1 VPPPMRRSVKKKVF
15 LPFLSPLFG
24 EKKQGYP
31 YTGLA
36 ERKRAFN
43 LYMDVSSIIY
53 RHFGGRGLKIV
64 FVSLSWVFKSKFR

>member
-1 VPPPMRRSVKKKVF
+1 MRRSVKKKVF

-36 ERKRAFN
+36 ERKRAFI
-43 LYMDVSSIIY
+43 LYDIKLGLEY
-53 RHFGGRGLKIV
+53 R
-64 FVSLSWVFKSKFR
+64 

>member
-1 VPPPMRRSVKKKVF
+1 MRRSVKKKIF

-43 LYMDVSSIIY
+43 IDKE
-53 RHFGGRGLKIV
+53 G
-64 FVSLSWVFKSKFR
+64 

>member
-1 VPPPMRRSVKKKVF
+1 MRRSFKKKVF

-36 ERKRAFN
+36 ERKRGYT
-43 LYMDVSSIIY
+43 LPIIVW
-53 RHFGGRGLKIV
+53 R
-64 FVSLSWVFKSKFR
+64 